1 VEATINI
8 WESLGQVAASNTQNL
23 DISTM
28 WSLVSWGIHGNEK
41 EMDRVRWGA
50 DGRITSRGA
59 LGLVRSAASRP
70 DPSRLSLPSVGFP
83 LLACATR
90 RNNRRL
96 CFFCGGY
103 NDGGDPMFLLSLL
116 DCLWIW
122 HSTLKMLICPFLVVC
137 IKGTIHD
144 LSASITFCS
153 SPITNSSSLHTN
165 VTYSKKNKC
174 NCLTWY
180 YWIC

>member
-1 VEATINI
+1 MLPSRPATAT
-8 WESLGQVAASNTQNL
+8 AASSRRIGSRSSSVPPPPSQTGFL
-23 DISTM
+23 HRALLL
-28 WSLVSWGIHGNEK
+28 LVPHHGFQRGPQKEYRVHGNEK

-59 LGLVRSAASRP
+59 LGLDRSAASRP

-116 DCLWIW
+116 AYGFDIVL
-122 HSTLKMLICPFLVVC
+122 
-137 IKGTIHD
+137 
-144 LSASITFCS
+144 
-153 SPITNSSSLHTN
+153 
-165 VTYSKKNKC
+165 
-174 NCLTWY
+174 
-180 YWIC
+180 